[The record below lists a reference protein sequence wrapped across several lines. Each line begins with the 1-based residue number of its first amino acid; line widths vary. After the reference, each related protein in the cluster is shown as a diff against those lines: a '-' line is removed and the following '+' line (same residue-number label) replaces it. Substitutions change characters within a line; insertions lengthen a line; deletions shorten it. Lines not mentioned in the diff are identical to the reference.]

1 MFTRKKEENAT
12 PATVGTASTAPT
24 ASFAKK
30 PHEETPAGSTGTAA
44 KALSPDGSGTKPFA
58 RLGGRPPLAASA
70 SVLNSHLSIDGELK
84 YSGSVTVDCEFRG
97 SIVSDDTLIVG
108 PSARVEAEI
117 KAGVVEIA
125 GKVRGNVQAKTR
137 VKIRAGAE
145 VYGNIETP
153 TVSMEDGVVFEG
165 HCTRPQ
171 GAPQT
176 PGAAPAFAASNAVQ
190 QVLEGAAGPKPS
202 GGAQHVLEGV
212 GSSAGGA

>member
-12 PATVGTASTAPT
+12 PTTVGTASTTSTANPT
-24 ASFAKK
+24 KK
-30 PHEETPAGSTGTAA
+30 LHEETPAGPSGATG
-44 KALSPDGSGTKPFA
+44 KNLSPDGVGAKPFA

-70 SVLNSHLSIDGELK
+70 SVLNSHLSFDGELK
-84 YSGSVTVDCEFRG
+84 YAGSVTVDCEFRG
-97 SIVSDDTLIVG
+97 SIVTDDTLIVG

-137 VKIRAGAE
+137 VKIRTGAE

-165 HCTRPQ
+165 HCTRLQ
-171 GAPQT
+171 GAHQT
-176 PGAAPAFAASNAVQ
+176 TGAAPAASSAVQ
-190 QVLEGAAGPKPS
+190 QVLEGAAAPKPPA
-202 GGAQHVLEGV
+202 GPQPVLESV
-212 GSSAGGA
+212 GSSASGA